1 MSKLNS
7 LQVVDDISFIG
18 QYTLFR
24 VSGIAQF
31 DNNVNI
37 YNDVLIEGKTLNIT
51 GTTGTCNIGGSLYSP
66 NIKCSVLTADTF
78 QKSGIY
84 TQNLNKLYVD
94 KFEGYLYSGG
104 DSSGSD
110 YTISDKKVGYYTD
123 NNNGI
128 TSTPYSDISND
139 ILKTN
144 LVLYTDSDGNT
155 SNISY
160 SSYET
165 YYNSNGDE
173 FNVSNITDGTF
184 QDSCGNTFNSAYDEN
199 NNIIST
205 LVKYIYPNNTDVDIS
220 YSFEYDYV
228 NLTTGNRFYIR
239 NKDSGIFSDGTN
251 YYTSMYDE
259 YGAIRQNVTTYQDI
273 SGVKILIV
281 YIYQRGDSKYIS
293 KCRFIFETVST
304 TQIQNDIIVGS
315 KYIQI

>member
-1 MSKLNS
+1 KLNS

-51 GTTGTCNIGGSLYSP
+51 GTTGICNIGGSLYSP
-66 NIKCSVLTADTF
+66 NIKCSVITADTF

-123 NNNGI
+123 NNDGI

-184 QDSCGNTFNSAYDEN
+184 QDSNGNIYNSAYDEN
-199 NNIIST
+199 NNIITT
-205 LVKYIYPNNTDVDIS
+205 LVKYTYPNNTDVDIS

-239 NKDSGIFSDGTN
+239 NRDSGIFSDGTN
-251 YYTSMYDE
+251 YYTSMYD
-259 YGAIRQNVTTYQDI
+259 
-273 SGVKILIV
+273 
-281 YIYQRGDSKYIS
+281 
-293 KCRFIFETVST
+293 
-304 TQIQNDIIVGS
+304 
-315 KYIQI
+315 